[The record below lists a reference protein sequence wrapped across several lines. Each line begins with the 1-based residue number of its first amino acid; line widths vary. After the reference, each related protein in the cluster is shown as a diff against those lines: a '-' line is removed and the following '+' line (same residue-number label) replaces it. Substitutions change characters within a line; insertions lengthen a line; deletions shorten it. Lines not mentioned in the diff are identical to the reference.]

1 MKKAQNN
8 LLFNVLII
16 IFIFMELYVIIFI
29 KNTLNLI
36 IKEGKIVIVLIIF
49 NHKSKINSFKN
60 SNIQKEIIVLCLI
73 YLIEF
78 YI

>member
-1 MKKAQNN
+1 
-8 LLFNVLII
+8 
-16 IFIFMELYVIIFI
+16 MELYVIKFI
-29 KNTLNLI
+29 KNQLNLI

-60 SNIQKEIIVLCLI
+60 NNIIVLCLI
-73 YLIEF
+73 YFIEF